1 MLAPEV
7 FDQDEDDGLVIVV
20 DAEPVEPAR
29 QAKAREAA
37 AVCPAAAILVQ
48 E

>member
-7 FDQDEDDGLVIVV
+7 FDQDEDDGLVIVLQ
-20 DAEPVEPAR
+20 VEPGEPAQQAR
-29 QAKAREAA
+29 VREAA
-37 AVCPAAAILVQ
+37 AVCPTAAITLG